1 MSRIAWKARN
11 LTRDVLLGDRIVP
24 ARDFRARM
32 KGLLGTD
39 ALPDGEGLWISPCK
53 GIHSFG
59 MRYVFDAVFLD
70 REERV
75 LGIYR
80 YFGKNRISRT
90 FLNAQ
95 GVLELP
101 PGTVDNTDTRVGDI
115 VRLTPWQLRK

>member
-1 MSRIAWKARN
+1 MSRIAWKAQN
-11 LTRDVLLGDRIVP
+11 LTRDALLGDRIQP

-39 ALPDGEGLWISPCK
+39 DLPEGEGLWISPCK

-70 REERV
+70 RDDRV
-75 LGIYR
+75 LEIYC
-80 YFGKNRISRT
+80 YFGKNRITRPYRY
-90 FLNAQ
+90 AR

-101 PGTVDNTDTRVGDI
+101 PGTVYKTDTQIGDI